1 MLFEA
6 FQDFL
11 GRGDYFGGPKELF
24 SSALAFLIDSHLFR
38 RVREDSEQRLRDP
51 VRRQHPPGRDGRAN
65 SQPGRQAQ
73 RGPSLARP
81 SAGHA
86 HKVRNITCF
95 FQDGSFLPTFLLL
108 VFQPIMFA
116 QAGILIGA
124 AQHRGI
130 ATNLE
135 LMPAV

>member
-1 MLFEA
+1 MCLEKNFPYLLLFEA

-24 SSALAFLIDSHLFR
+24 SSALAFLIDLHLFR

-95 FQDGSFLPTFLLL
+95 LKMAPFFPISCCWSFSQSCSLR
-108 VFQPIMFA
+108 
-116 QAGILIGA
+116 QAS
-124 AQHRGI
+124 
-130 ATNLE
+130 
-135 LMPAV
+135 